1 MIVVT
6 FAMGEESKDF
16 LPLLEHR
23 RERTP
28 DGRHDLPVVEGTFA
42 GVPLTVVHLGVGA
55 ASAEQRLKA
64 SGVFASETKPRL
76 LLCPGYGGGLAPQLA
91 HADLLLVENFSD
103 PALLERAAGLVAGEG
118 VHRGRLTSEM
128 VIIESAAD
136 KAALAAKTGTVCV
149 DMETAAVA
157 GLCAEAGVPMLAFRI
172 VSDDAQTTL
181 PVPGYL
187 LWDLE
192 TQKPPLGKLLWHLAT
207 HPTAIAGLMRMLDS
221 LPPVRRRLTQTLQT
235 LIPAL

>member
-1 MIVVT
+1 MVIVT
-6 FAMGEESKDF
+6 FAMAEESKDF
-16 LPLLEHR
+16 LPLLENR

-28 DGRHDLPVVEGTFA
+28 DGRHDLPVVEGTLA
-42 GVPLTVVHLGVGA
+42 GVPLTVVHLGVGG
-55 ASAEQRLKA
+55 ASAAMRLA
-64 SGVFASETKPRL
+64 AAGVLNTETKPRL

-103 PALLERAAGLVAGEG
+103 PELLAKASSLLPGPG

-136 KAALAAKTGTVCV
+136 KAALAEKSGTVCV

-157 GLCAEAGVPMLAFRI
+157 NLCHEAGVPMLAFRVI
-172 VSDDAQTTL
+172 SDDANTTL

-192 TQKPPLGKLLWHLAT
+192 TQKPPLAKLLWHLAT
-207 HPTAIAGLMRMLDS
+207 HPTSIVGLIHMLES
-221 LPPVRRRLTQTLQT
+221 LPPVRKRLTETLQR

>member
-1 MIVVT
+1 MVIVT

-16 LPLLEHR
+16 LPLLENR

-28 DGRHDLPVVEGTFA
+28 DKRHDLPVVEGTFA
-42 GVPLTVVHLGVGA
+42 GIPVTVVHLGVGG
-55 ASAEQRLKA
+55 ASAAMRLSAAGVLNGEQ
-64 SGVFASETKPRL
+64 KPRL
-76 LLCPGYGGGLAPQLA
+76 LICPGYGGGLGRNLA

-103 PALLERAAGLVAGEG
+103 PALLEKASALVAGAG

-136 KAALAAKTGTVCV
+136 KAALAEKTGTVCV

-157 GLCAEAGVPMLAFRI
+157 DLCREAGVPMLAFRVI
-172 VSDDAQTTL
+172 SDDAQTTL

-207 HPTAIAGLMRMLDS
+207 HPSAIAGLLHMLES
-221 LPPVRRRLTQTLQT
+221 LPPVRKRLTETLQR
-235 LIPAL
+235 LLPAL